1 MVSSINVNPTTE
13 ETEKV
18 VVETQVVPAPIPKV
32 NVWQVKQT
40 AKANPLPG
48 KTATTVTIT
57 TTMERKTVLV
67 STNTA
72 VLL

>member
-48 KTATTVTIT
+48 KTTTTIT
-57 TTMERKTVLV
+57 TIMERKTVLV
-67 STNTA
+67 STDTT
-72 VLL
+72 VLLG

>member
-1 MVSSINVNPTTE
+1 MVSSVNVNPTTE

-40 AKANPLPG
+40 GKANPLHG
-48 KTATTVTIT
+48 KATTST
-57 TTMERKTVLV
+57 TTKRNKE
-67 STNTA
+67 NA
-72 VLL
+72 CFN